1 MSRQARIAAD
11 QGMLTARN
19 CGGLYKI
26 KKSCWVTQKD
36 KHVISN
42 SSFLIFFFFCS
53 PLSLHEA
60 HWVINDVD
68 VALCGESGMGLGVN
82 E

>member
-11 QGMLTARN
+11 QGMLTVRN
-19 CGGLYKI
+19 CGGLYKL

-42 SSFLIFFFFCS
+42 SSFFDLFLLLL
-53 PLSLHEA
+53 LSTLPPRG
-60 HWVINDVD
+60 
-68 VALCGESGMGLGVN
+68 ALGDK
-82 E
+82 